1 MNLTLSRHLF
11 IILLFFLTPLYLN
24 ATVVNIATA
33 DATLSKILQEVLCV
47 SLRTDAALSIA
58 METSDGVF
66 RVYDT
71 TDLTY
76 TASTPEEAL
85 DGYLRLKG
93 ICVVDQVNI
102 TGQSRISSEAIRF
115 RITTARGD
123 IVHRDRIRK
132 DIESIFAMGYFETCD
147 ASFSEGTLTFVVTE
161 YPVIVSIDVE
171 GNNKIKDEDIL
182 SAIGLKR
189 FDILNTRLL
198 KTSMDRIRSLYR
210 EKGFYNVMVGSDT
223 QPTEGGITLTFS
235 IEENEKL
242 YVRKVEFDGNENISS
257 RKLRDIMETKN
268 RWILG
273 LFGHTGSYL
282 EAGLDNDLL
291 RIEQFYADNG
301 YIQAKVGRP
310 RVDVQE
316 DTGIF
321 ITIPIEEGPLFTIGS
336 IDITGDLIQPREEL
350 MKKLDLKTGDVMSKS
365 KVHTSIENLRDVYM
379 NQGYAYAQI
388 RPITKEEEE
397 TTVGLIFKV
406 TKGNPVSID
415 TIYIRGNQKTRDKV
429 IRRELQLDEGDLFS
443 STNLR
448 RSRDRISRLGYFSTV
463 TIDPIPREEDT
474 MSLLVDVEE
483 TTTGAFAFGIAYSS
497 LDGAMG
503 TLELSENNLLGLGL
517 KSRLST
523 EYGAKKKNYMVDF
536 EEPWLFGRP
545 VSLGVRL
552 FNMERQYVYY
562 TKESRGGNIRL
573 GYPLIEEIRHY
584 IIYSYTHVLELKD
597 IDPVYLSALSED
609 EITGGVTSSITNT
622 LHRDTTN
629 DFFRPTRGSDLML
642 SLEYAGLGGDFHF
655 TRVTATA
662 AQFFPL
668 YKDTLALML
677 KARWGTINPAQGDD
691 LPEYERFTLGGM
703 NSIRGFKYGEIGPR
717 DTFGSVIGGK
727 RMLVFNTEL
736 SFPIA
741 NIPGL
746 YGILF
751 FDQGNSYEKMID
763 LTNLKRS
770 YGAGIRWVTPMG
782 PLRLEY
788 GKVIDPKDF
797 ESKSQWD
804 FTIGRFF

>member
-1 MNLTLSRHLF
+1 LSRHLF

-115 RITTARGD
+115 RITTTRGD

-171 GNNKIKDEDIL
+171 GNDKIKDEDIL

-198 KTSMDRIRSLYR
+198 KTSIDRIRSLYR

-273 LFGHTGSYL
+273 LFGHAGSYL

-397 TTVGLIFKV
+397 TTVGLIFKI

-443 STNLR
+443 STDLR

-463 TIDPIPREEDT
+463 TIDPIPREEET

-552 FNMERQYVYY
+552 FNMEREYVYY

>member
-1 MNLTLSRHLF
+1 LNLTLSRHLF

-115 RITTARGD
+115 RITTTRGD

-171 GNNKIKDEDIL
+171 GNDKIKDEDIL

-198 KTSMDRIRSLYR
+198 KTSIDRIRSLYR

-273 LFGHTGSYL
+273 LFGHAGSYL

-397 TTVGLIFKV
+397 TTVGLIFKI

-443 STNLR
+443 STDLR

-463 TIDPIPREEDT
+463 TIDPIPREEET

-552 FNMERQYVYY
+552 FNMEREYVYY

>member
-115 RITTARGD
+115 RITTTRGD

-171 GNNKIKDEDIL
+171 GNDKIKDEDIL

-198 KTSMDRIRSLYR
+198 KTSIDRIRSLYR

-273 LFGHTGSYL
+273 LFGHAGSYL

-397 TTVGLIFKV
+397 TTVGLIFKI

-443 STNLR
+443 STDLR

-463 TIDPIPREEDT
+463 TIDPIPREEET

-552 FNMERQYVYY
+552 FNMEREYVYY